1 MSRASRLIKQL
12 DKVLDRYDTFGNDPE
27 SFVDP
32 VLSDLQS
39 QIEAVLDKSKTKHW
53 AEIYVERDRARIK
66 QAVLNRLMALS
77 SQSSDRE

>member
-12 DKVLDRYDTFGNDPE
+12 DKVLDRYDTFGDDPE

-39 QIEAVLDKSKTKHW
+39 QIEAVLDKFKTKHW

-66 QAVLNRLMALS
+66 QVVLNRLMALS

>member
-12 DKVLDRYDTFGNDPE
+12 DKVLDRYDTVGDDPE

>member
-12 DKVLDRYDTFGNDPE
+12 DKVLDRYDTFGDDPE

-66 QAVLNRLMALS
+66 QAILNRLMALS

>member
-12 DKVLDRYDTFGNDPE
+12 DKVLDRYDTFGDDPE

>member
-12 DKVLDRYDTFGNDPE
+12 DKVLDRYDTFGDDPE

-39 QIEAVLDKSKTKHW
+39 QIEAILDKSKTKHW

>member
-12 DKVLDRYDTFGNDPE
+12 DKVLDRYDTFGDDPE

-66 QAVLNRLMALS
+66 QAVLNRLMAIS
-77 SQSSDRE
+77 SKSSDRE

>member
-12 DKVLDRYDTFGNDPE
+12 DKVLDRYETFGDDPE

-32 VLSDLQS
+32 VLSDLQG

-77 SQSSDRE
+77 SHSSDRE

>member
-12 DKVLDRYDTFGNDPE
+12 DKVLDRYDTFGDDPE

-66 QAVLNRLMALS
+66 QAVLNRLMGLS

>member
-12 DKVLDRYDTFGNDPE
+12 DKVLDRYDTFGDDPE

-66 QAVLNRLMALS
+66 QAVLNRLMAIS

>member
-12 DKVLDRYDTFGNDPE
+12 DKVLDRYDTFGDDPE

-53 AEIYVERDRARIK
+53 TEIYVERDRARIK